1 MGLDA
6 NRFVK
11 SHKIEKEFIC
21 SICRDV
27 IHIPKQINSSCEHIF
42 CYYCISFRVEKDK
55 NLKCPN
61 DSNSIEEPCFK
72 NPSRYWLNNYNKL
85 KMKCYFIVNGCKAV
99 VDLEDIDKHERSCE
113 HNPNALVIC
122 KEGCAAEIPRKALES
137 HKCVTYLK
145 GLIDDLA
152 LSRPQSQSPQFC
164 GSIYDEINSIKNQ
177 IRDLKKRL
185 DETIDRL
192 NESLPKNSNFSTRRE
207 LTQST
212 YSNKSLLDIDS
223 SENAPPVKP
232 RRIDASILQS
242 TKVIQPKFYDSSN
255 LH

>member
-1 MGLDA
+1 M
-6 NRFVK
+6 V
-11 SHKIEKEFIC
+11 EKE
-21 SICRDV
+21 
-27 IHIPKQINSSCEHIF
+27 
-42 CYYCISFRVEKDK
+42 K

-61 DSNSIEEPCFK
+61 DRNPISEPYYK

-85 KMKCYFIVNGCKAV
+85 KMKCYFIVNGCKTI
-99 VDLEDIDKHERSCE
+99 VDLEDIDKHESSCE
-113 HNPNALVIC
+113 YNPNALIIC

-145 GLIDDLA
+145 ALIEDLA

-192 NESLPKNSNFSTRRE
+192 NESLPKNRNSNPRIERSE
-207 LTQST
+207 STQSAL
-212 YSNKSLLDIDS
+212 SNKSLLDLDIDS
-223 SENAPPVKP
+223 SESAPPVKP

-242 TKVIQPKFYDSSN
+242 TKVIKPKFYDSSD